1 MVVGDT
7 HQTCLSAHGD
17 DPMDRETGPTG
28 VRVWNCMMRQE
39 GLEGRTRGGELL
51 SVEARALLSQCKRVG
66 AECGSQCR

>member
-17 DPMDRETGPTG
+17 DLMERETGPTG

-39 GLEGRTRGGELL
+39 GLEGRT
-51 SVEARALLSQCKRVG
+51 
-66 AECGSQCR
+66 